1 MNIIICGAGQV
12 GYSIAESLASDQND
26 VSVIDSQPALINKIR
41 DSLNVKAFVGHG
53 SHPNVL
59 ERAGADKADVII
71 AVTLHDEVNMIAC
84 QVAHSIFQTP
94 TKIARIRAQK
104 YLEDKNKDMFVT
116 DHMPIDV
123 VISPEIE
130 VAKTVLSRLDWP
142 GAVDINQFF
151 GKKGVFALGIQCQE
165 NCPVV
170 DTPLKQLTELFPDLS
185 AVVVGVVR
193 NGALFVP
200 KSADALLQGDLVY
213 VFCNYQ
219 QVTRTLGLFGHE
231 EPEAVRVIIA
241 GGGSIGLFVAQ
252 NLEQRIADNQE
263 IGYKIKIIEASQE
276 RSIEIADTLKRT
288 IVLNGSALDQDIL
301 READTQDAD
310 TMIALTNDDKVNI
323 LSGVMAKKMGS
334 KRNMALINDRNYHEF
349 ANAMGIDAYVNP
361 RDVTISRVL
370 QHVRMGRLTGITS
383 IQNGAAELIEGEA
396 LGSSPLVGTPLKE
409 VDLPSGVRIGALMR
423 GTEIIQPTGDLVIR
437 KGDRI
442 VMFVLAEC
450 VQEIQRLFRVS
461 LYYF

>member
-1 MNIIICGAGQV
+1 MNIVICGAGQV
-12 GYSIAESLASDQND
+12 GYSIAESLSSDQND
-26 VSVIDSQPALINKIR
+26 VSVIDSQPKLINKIR

-84 QVAHSIFQTP
+84 QVAHSLFRTP

-104 YLEDKNKDMFVT
+104 YLEDSNKDMFVT

-130 VAKTVLSRLDWP
+130 VGKTVLRRLEWP
-142 GAVDINQFF
+142 GAVDISQFF
-151 GKKGVFALGIQCQE
+151 EDRVFTLGIQCQE

-170 DTPLKQLTELFPDLS
+170 DTPLKQLTELFPDLE
-185 AVVVGVVR
+185 AVVVGIVR
-193 NGALFVP
+193 NSELFVP
-200 KSADALLQGDLVY
+200 KSGDALLQGDLVY
-213 VFCNYQ
+213 VVCHRDQ
-219 QVTRTLGLFGHE
+219 ITRTLGLFGHE

-241 GGGSIGLFVAQ
+241 GGGNIGLYVAQ
-252 NLEQRIADNQE
+252 EFERPHYE
-263 IGYKIKIIEASQE
+263 SKVRVKIIEASQD
-276 RSIEIADTLKRT
+276 RSIEIADALKRT
-288 IVLNGSALDQDIL
+288 IVLNGSALDQDLL

-310 TMIALTNDDKVNI
+310 TLIALTNDDKVNI

-361 RDVTISRVL
+361 RDVTISRIL
-370 QHVRMGRLTGITS
+370 QYVRMGRVRGVTS
-383 IQNGAAELIEGEA
+383 IQNGAAELIEAEA
-396 LGSSPLVGTPLKE
+396 LDTSPLVGAPLKE
-409 VDLPSGVRIGALMR
+409 VDLPNGVRIGAILRDNEVM
-423 GTEIIQPTGDLVIR
+423 QPSGDFIVR

>member
-1 MNIIICGAGQV
+1 MNIVICGAGQV

-26 VSVIDSQPALINKIR
+26 VSVIDSQPSLINKIR

-84 QVAHSIFQTP
+84 QVAHSLFQTP

-104 YLEDKNKDMFVT
+104 YLEDATKDMFVT

-130 VAKTVLSRLDWP
+130 VGKTVLSRLDWP
-142 GAVDINQFF
+142 GAVDINQYF
-151 GKKGVFALGIQCQE
+151 GDKVFALGIQCQE

-170 DTPLKQLTELFPDLS
+170 DTPLKQLTDLFPDLS
-185 AVVVGVVR
+185 AVVVGIVR
-193 NGALFVP
+193 NNQLFVP
-200 KSADALLQGDLVY
+200 KSSDALLQGDLAY
-213 VFCNYQ
+213 VVCDKD
-219 QVTRTLGLFGHE
+219 QVLRTLGLFGHE

-241 GGGSIGLFVAQ
+241 GGGSIGLYVAQ
-252 NLEQRIADNQE
+252 NLEQRILSNQQ
-263 IGYKIKIIEASQE
+263 GSYKIKIVEASQD

-288 IVLNGSALDQDIL
+288 IVLNGSALDQEIL

-334 KRNMALINDRNYHEF
+334 KRNMVLINDRNYHEF

-361 RDVTISRVL
+361 RDVTISRIL

-383 IQNGAAELIEGEA
+383 IQNGAAELIEAEA
-396 LGSSPLVGTPLKE
+396 RETSPLVGSPLKE
-409 VDLPSGVRIGALMR
+409 VDLPNGVRIGALMR
-423 GTEIIQPTGDLVIR
+423 GTEIIKPNGELVIR